1 MMALQG
7 DGSSL
12 RQSQNMT
19 NGYRN
24 AVLRTVR
31 VISRSFQSI
40 VFISNVDREKGRK
53 RNIRLMPIA

>member
-1 MMALQG
+1 M
-7 DGSSL
+7 

-24 AVLRTVR
+24 TVLRTVR
-31 VISRSFQSI
+31 VISRLFQSI